1 MTFLPS
7 NLIGLTCFVTS
18 INYFGGRTPNVWVK
32 KVELLWINSKEQ
44 KKKTAYL
51 NYVVPITFPWRDN
64 STIFI
69 RTYDRGV
76 FEGPCVML
84 KTAMTSVHSKAPN
97 SPAAI
102 SFVLHRRPIIS
113 LLWVYRC
120 PPSRCV
126 FVLPQWFHQQ
136 PHWANKP
143 RLMRPSVD
151 VQEVMVAADR
161 SFAVSQHRVNYDSS
175 PINSMGKKWA
185 FPPQGCCAPQL
196 RK

>member
-1 MTFLPS
+1 MVKNQDQICDGVCCGHFSFP
-7 NLIGLTCFVTS
+7 
-18 INYFGGRTPNVWVK
+18 VW
-32 KVELLWINSKEQ
+32 LLWINSKEQ
-44 KKKTAYL
+44 KKNPVYL
-51 NYVVPITFPWRDN
+51 HYVVPITFPWRDN

-76 FEGPCVML
+76 FEGPGVML
-84 KTAMTSVHSKAPN
+84 KTAMTYVHSKAPN

-113 LLWVYRC
+113 LLWVYRS
-120 PPSRCV
+120 PPSHCV

-161 SFAVSQHRVNYDSS
+161 SFAVTSQHRVNYDSS
-175 PINSMGKKWA
+175 PINSMGIKWA
-185 FPPQGCCAPQL
+185 FPPQGCCAPQV